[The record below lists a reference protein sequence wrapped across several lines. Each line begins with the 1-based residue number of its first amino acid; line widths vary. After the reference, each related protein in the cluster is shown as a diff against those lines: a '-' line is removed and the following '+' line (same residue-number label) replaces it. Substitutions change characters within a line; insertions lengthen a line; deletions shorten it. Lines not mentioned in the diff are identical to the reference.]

1 VQHGLCRELVRK
13 FVYILE
19 VASQYALASPLTDLP
34 ATPPPLE
41 GVGPL
46 TSTEP
51 PGAERPEKVKR
62 RPKDKKQIIDAVTEL
77 QNQLQNNR
85 GRAAAL
91 ANPLNLDTSIITS
104 KQHYLPRSSIVM
116 RLMEIRDDPIN
127 YFLPTQAKS
136 TSNIFSAAPPGLTPE
151 LATLFARSMPSTPV
165 KRKGPSGDDS
175 PNKRSRREEVE
186 VARRAESAAPSE
198 GHINLE
204 EGLGYDGDITF
215 GDQSA
220 LVEDF
225 QLEVDQDLGG
235 GREKSVVTD
244 RSRQSSLAP
253 GAVDYD
259 HVVDG
264 SCPVSIFDV
273 GQPSQT
279 QASQGAERDQEEGD
293 TTENEKGYS
302 KNTVKALGL
311 IRRELQPA
319 GDEEEAGKFMSFKK
333 MAVNV
338 RRLFLKPAS

>member
-1 VQHGLCRELVRK
+1 M
-13 FVYILE
+13 
-19 VASQYALASPLTDLP
+19 
-34 ATPPPLE
+34 
-41 GVGPL
+41 

-77 QNQLQNNR
+77 QNQSQNNR

-136 TSNIFSAAPPGLTPE
+136 TSNIFSAPPGLTPE
-151 LATLFARSMPSTPV
+151 LATLFSRSMPSTPL

-198 GHINLE
+198 CHINPE
-204 EGLGYDGDITF
+204 EGLGYDVDITF

-220 LVEDF
+220 QVEDF
-225 QLEVDQDLGG
+225 QLDIPEVDQNLGG

-259 HVVDG
+259 HIVDG

-273 GQPSQT
+273 SQPSQT

-302 KNTVKALGL
+302 KNTVKALSL
-311 IRRELQPA
+311 IRRELHPA
-319 GDEEEAGKFMSFKK
+319 GDEEEARKVMSFKK

-338 RRLFLKPAS
+338 RPLFLKPAS